1 MHKRTYGP
9 ELLIRTPVFLV
20 QYNVQRPQKG
30 GSHAEAEL
38 VALEWERQNSRLWR
52 NGEDGGRCLG
62 RCRISGCP
70 AGAFRA
76 SLKVD
81 CYRVGVG
88 VLLSRG
94 LRPFYFFST
103 MVGKACDS

>member
-1 MHKRTYGP
+1 M
-9 ELLIRTPVFLV
+9 
-20 QYNVQRPQKG
+20 
-30 GSHAEAEL
+30 
-38 VALEWERQNSRLWR
+38 ALERERQNSRLWR

-76 SLKVD
+76 SLKGD

-88 VLLSRG
+88 VLISKDF
-94 LRPFYFFST
+94 RPFYFLST
-103 MVGKACDS
+103 RVGKACDS

>member
-1 MHKRTYGP
+1 
-9 ELLIRTPVFLV
+9 
-20 QYNVQRPQKG
+20 
-30 GSHAEAEL
+30 
-38 VALEWERQNSRLWR
+38 VALERERQNSRLWG

-62 RCRISGCP
+62 HYRLSGCP

-76 SLKVD
+76 DLSGD

-94 LRPFYFFST
+94 LRPFTSYLQ
-103 MVGKACDS
+103 

>member
-20 QYNVQRPQKG
+20 QHNVRRPQKG

-38 VALEWERQNSRLWR
+38 VALERERQNSRLWR

-76 SLKVD
+76 SLKGD
-81 CYRVGVG
+81 CYRVGLG
-88 VLLSRG
+88 SYSPG
-94 LRPFYFFST
+94 AYGPFTSY
-103 MVGKACDS
+103 